1 MGRGGRRSGRIIGV
15 ILPNVTN
22 PFYSQALTGI
32 ENIARQR
39 GYHAVVCNTLR
50 DKTRERQYLEMLY
63 DRGIRYVILSFV
75 DFNADNI
82 SAFSQKGMCF
92 VLLDQQ
98 VDDVDCG
105 RVNFDMFGG
114 AVLAVDYLIRMGH
127 QRIALATTPLVR
139 WTRVQV
145 HRGYKAALEQA
156 GLAYSQGDVFISSPE
171 VEEEE
176 EGYDILAGRQLAEM
190 IAERR
195 GEFSAILCVNDIT
208 CVGLIDRLDSLG
220 LRIPEDISVIS
231 MDDIPIASK
240 LKPALTTIRYPTY
253 EGGRLAAMLLLDQM
267 EHASRYGYS
276 MKIEPRLIIR
286 RSVRDLR
293 GKTGSPQKKEGG

>member
-1 MGRGGRRSGRIIGV
+1 MPSKERRTTIRDVAQYAGTSPATVSRVLSGEDYPVAPELRNRVLNAAAQLDYQAPAVKTDREMGRGGRRSGRIIGV

-208 CVGLIDRLDSLG
+208 CVGLIE
-220 LRIPEDISVIS
+220 I
-231 MDDIPIASK
+231 
-240 LKPALTTIRYPTY
+240 
-253 EGGRLAAMLLLDQM
+253 GRA
-267 EHASRYGYS
+267 H
-276 MKIEPRLIIR
+276 
-286 RSVRDLR
+286 V
-293 GKTGSPQKKEGG
+293 